1 MQVNNL
7 EMKLQERLEIL
18 IELGKYISA
27 HNDEWNV
34 AKLRAQQ
41 KNNWFVTPFVE
52 LASTNIVEQ
61 FLQKDNLEQWASH
74 YHLDD
79 NITPKKIGVVMAG
92 NIPLVGFHDFLTV
105 FVSGHNQVIKQSSK
119 DDVLLKH
126 MVEKMTEWNADITN
140 HIQFAEQ
147 LKDCDAYITTGSDN
161 SARYFEYYFG
171 RYPSIIRKN
180 RTSVAV
186 LTGEETEVELNLL
199 ADDVMQYFG
208 LGCRNI
214 TQIYVP
220 KDYDFVPLLNALRK
234 YSWMFEHHKY
244 RSNYD
249 YQLAIYLMNNKYYMT
264 NDCVVMVENESPFS
278 PIGTLHY
285 QFYDDGAQAY
295 QQLKNNDKIQAVVGA
310 KGLPFGS
317 AQCPSLMDYADGVDV
332 MAFLLSL

>member
-1 MQVNNL
+1 
-7 EMKLQERLEIL
+7 MKLQERLEIL
-18 IELGKYISA
+18 IQLGKYISSQ
-27 HNDEWNV
+27 DEGWQA
-34 AKLRAQQ
+34 AKIRAQQ
-41 KNNWFVTPFVE
+41 KNNWFVTDFINQ
-52 LASTNIVEQ
+52 AAHTIAQQ
-61 FLQKDNLEQWASH
+61 FLQPEQLEQWAAH

-79 NITPKKIGVVMAG
+79 NISAKKIGIVMAG
-92 NIPLVGFHDFLTV
+92 NIPLVGFHDFLAV
-105 FVSGHNQVIKQSSK
+105 FVSGHQLVIKQSSK

-126 MVEKMTEWNADITN
+126 LVDWMTTQNPSVAE
-140 HIQFAEQ
+140 HVSFAEQ

-186 LTGEETEVELNLL
+186 LTGNETEAELNLL
-199 ADDVMQYFG
+199 ADDVLQYFG

-214 TQIYVP
+214 TQLYVP
-220 KDYDFVPLLNALRK
+220 KDYDFVPLLNALKK

-249 YQLAIYLMNNKYYMT
+249 YQLAIYIMNNKFYMT
-264 NDCVVMVENESPFS
+264 NDCVVLIEAESPFS

-285 QFYDDGAQAY
+285 QFYEDATNVY
-295 QQLKNNDKIQAVVGA
+295 EQLKENDKIQAVVGA
-310 KGLPFGS
+310 HGLPFGS
-317 AQCPSLMDYADGVDV
+317 AQNPGLMDYADGVDV

>member
-1 MQVNNL
+1 
-7 EMKLQERLEIL
+7 MKLQERFKIL
-18 IELGKYISA
+18 VELGKYISA
-27 HNDEWNV
+27 QSPEWKM
-34 AKLRAQQ
+34 AKQKAQQ
-41 KNNWFVTPFVE
+41 KNNWFVQDFID
-52 LASTNIVEQ
+52 LATNTISQ
-61 FLQKDNLEQWASH
+61 HFLQEDKLEQWAAH

-79 NITPKKIGVVMAG
+79 NISSKKIGIVMAG
-92 NIPLVGFHDFLTV
+92 NIPLVGFHDFLAV

-126 MVEKMTEWNADITN
+126 LADWMIAQN
-140 HIQFAEQ
+140 PAVADSVSFAEQ

-171 RYPSIIRKN
+171 RYPSVIRKN

-186 LTGEETEVELNLL
+186 LTGKETEEELNLL

-214 TQIYVP
+214 TQLYVP
-220 KDYDFVPLLNALRK
+220 KDYDFVPLLNALKK

-249 YQLAIYLMNNKYYMT
+249 YQLAIYLMNNVYYMT
-264 NDCVVMVENESPFS
+264 NNCVVLVEAESPFS

-285 QFYDDGAQAY
+285 RYYEDVNKIY
-295 QQLKNNDKIQAVVGA
+295 EQLKGNDKVQAVVGE
-310 KGLPFGS
+310 KVLPFGA
-317 AQCPSLMDYADGVDV
+317 AQSPGLMDYADGVDV
-332 MAFLLSL
+332 MQFLLGL